1 MILKKTNEE
10 ISFFKASPNY
20 PTPHDA
26 NSKGRMDNCSSFRT
40 SFVRRIPCEPNLDP
54 FGLGYSRR
62 KNIISPP
69 ESTRSQTS
77 SSSATSTPQMPPAKT
92 APSGPASM
100 AEKLGPSNASSSP
113 APAATPPSSLAAP
126 APPQRASSTSTG
138 RTSPANHLRKIS
150 SPTSPKTSQKLNQ
163 APSLEVHLPLRS
175 QDLQL
180 DREIGSCQSGT
191 LFTNLQN
198 AD

>member
-1 MILKKTNEE
+1 MKKFLSSKPLQIAQLLTTRIQKGEWTTALPSERVLAEE
-10 ISFFKASPNY
+10 YLVS
-20 PTPHDA
+20 
-26 NSKGRMDNCSSFRT
+26 RT
-40 SFVRRIPCEPNLDP
+40 SIRSALDI
-54 FGLGYSRR
+54 LEE

-69 ESTRSQTS
+69 ESTRRQTS

-92 APSGPASM
+92 GPSGPVSM
-100 AEKLGPSNASSSP
+100 AEKLGPLNASSSP

-163 APSLEVHLPLRS
+163 APSLEVHLPLRY
-175 QDLQL
+175 QDLHL